1 MKLHL
6 KWDETPKLNLLLYNK
21 INSTLSFLIQNV
33 LGQNT
38 EDIITAKNYDLS
50 SNILRLQCCMNSDTM
65 I

>member
-38 EDIITAKNYDLS
+38 GGIITAKYNDLKLT
-50 SNILRLQCCMNSDTM
+50 I
-65 I
+65 

>member
-38 EDIITAKNYDLS
+38 EGIITAKN
-50 SNILRLQCCMNSDTM
+50 SDTM
-65 I
+65 IQRQQYDFNIIIYL